1 MANDQHEQHAAQRDR
16 VAGEAAQHGSHQ
28 NPYARLA
35 LMAFL
40 SFAAMFV
47 LMYAMVDRLA
57 NAVPNINQA
66 YMAALMA
73 APMVLIEVAI
83 MGAMYKS
90 RTWNAVTVGVSLIV
104 FVLSFLAIRDQTAV
118 GDAQFVR
125 SMIPHHAGAVLMCE
139 QAPITDPEIQQLCQ
153 GIVSSQQAEIAQMK
167 TILRRLEG

>member
-1 MANDQHEQHAAQRDR
+1 MANDQHTQHAAPEKQR
-16 VAGEAAQHGSHQ
+16 AGGSAQHGQDH

-35 LMAFL
+35 LMALL

-47 LMYAMVDRLA
+47 LMYAMVDVVA

-73 APMVLIEVAI
+73 APMVLIELAL
-83 MGAMYKS
+83 MGRMYQS
-90 RTWNAVTVGVSLIV
+90 RKWNAVTIGASLIV

-125 SMIPHHAGAVLMCE
+125 SMIPHHASAVLMCE
-139 QAPITDPEIQQLCQ
+139 KAPVTDAEIQRLCQ
-153 GIVSSQQAEIAQMK
+153 GIISSQQAEIAQMRA
-167 TILRRLEG
+167 IQRRLEG